1 MYEVRRSAISEGE
14 LAGSLRPGQ
23 YDVRRIVLSDESQT
37 QSFPPATHEPAKP
50 SLKAR
55 AAALFNR
62 AGRSKVALIAT
73 IAVVVL
79 AISGA
84 TFGYQAMTTSVTLSV
99 DGKEREVRVSGDTVG
114 DVLEAEGIELTSHDL
129 VQPDVDETISEG
141 TRVAV
146 RFGREVD
153 LTVDGKT
160 STHWVTATDV
170 DGALSQIGAL
180 YRGARLSAS
189 RGTTIDRGGL
199 ELEVVTPKTL
209 KVTLAGK
216 KTKKVSVPALTVA
229 GALRAL
235 DVKTDKHDLVF
246 PKRDAELDDGVH
258 LRWVDIEV
266 KTKRVK
272 GEPFSVETITRED
285 SSSLEGTET
294 VVRSGESGMR
304 NVVYKVRYR
313 NGVEVKRTEV
323 SAKVTDKAVAEIVEI
338 GTKEEEVVTSN
349 YAGGSSVWDSLAQC
363 ESGGNWAINTGN
375 GYYGGLQFNLG
386 TWQAYGGS
394 GYPHQNSREAQI
406 AVAERLRAATGG
418 YGSWP
423 GCAASLGLPM

>member
-1 MYEVRRSAISEGE
+1 M
-14 LAGSLRPGQ
+14 P
-23 YDVRRIVLSDESQT
+23 SDESHTQPLPIATQDST
-37 QSFPPATHEPAKP
+37 QSAPP

-55 AAALFNR
+55 TAALLGR
-62 AGRSKVALIAT
+62 AARSKVALIAT
-73 IAVVVL
+73 IAVVVV
-79 AISGA
+79 AVSGA
-84 TFGYQAMTTSVTLSV
+84 TFGYRAMTTPVTLSV
-99 DGKEREVRVSGDTVG
+99 DGQEREVRVHGDTVG
-114 DVLEAEGIELTSHDL
+114 DVLDAEGIELTSHDL
-129 VQPDVDETISEG
+129 VQPDVDETISDG
-141 TRVAV
+141 TRIAV
-146 RFGREVD
+146 RFGREIE

-170 DGALSQIGAL
+170 DAALSQIGVL
-180 YRGARLSAS
+180 YRGADLSTS

-209 KVTLAGK
+209 KVKLAGK
-216 KTKKVSVPALTVA
+216 DSKSVSVPALTVDD
-229 GALRAL
+229 ALRAL
-235 DVKTDKHDLVF
+235 DVKVDKHDLVF
-246 PKRDAELDDGVH
+246 PKRGAKIDDGDK
-258 LRWVDIEV
+258 LRWVDIEI

-272 GEPFSVETITRED
+272 GESFSAETITRED
-285 SSSLEGTET
+285 SSSPEGTET
-294 VVRSGESGMR
+294 VVRSGESGVR
-304 NVVYKVRYR
+304 NVVYKIRYR
-313 NGVEVKRTEV
+313 NGVEVKRSVVT
-323 SAKVTDKAVAEIVEI
+323 AKVTDRPVAEIVEV
-338 GTKEEEVVTSN
+338 GTQEVVTSN

-423 GCAASLGLPM
+423 GCASSLGLPM

>member
-1 MYEVRRSAISEGE
+1 MPV
-14 LAGSLRPGQ
+14 
-23 YDVRRIVLSDESQT
+23 DEHQT
-37 QSFPPATHEPAKP
+37 QT
-50 SLKAR
+50 LKTR
-55 AAALFNR
+55 AAAVLHR
-62 AGRSKVALIAT
+62 AAHSKTILIAT
-73 IAVVVL
+73 VAVVVL
-79 AISGA
+79 AVSGA
-84 TFGYQAMTTSVTLSV
+84 TFGYRSMTTPVTLSV
-99 DGKEREVRVSGDTVG
+99 DGQEREVRVHGDTVG
-114 DVLEAEGIELTSHDL
+114 DVLDAEGIELSEHDV
-129 VQPDVDETISEG
+129 VQPDVDETITDG
-141 TRVAV
+141 TRIAV
-146 RFGREVD
+146 RFGREIE

-189 RGTTIDRGGL
+189 RGTSIDRGGL
-199 ELEVVTPKTL
+199 ELAVVTPKTL

-216 KTKKVSVPALTVA
+216 KAKLVSVPALTVDD
-229 GALRAL
+229 ALRAL
-235 DVKTDKHDLVF
+235 DVDVDKHDLVF
-246 PKRDAELDDGVH
+246 PKRGAKIDDGDK
-258 LRWVDIEV
+258 LRWVDIEI

-272 GEPFSVETITRED
+272 GESFSAPTITRED
-285 SSSLEGTET
+285 SSSPEGTET

-304 NVVYKVRYR
+304 NVVYKIRYR
-313 NGVEVKRTEV
+313 NGVEVKRSTV
-323 SAKVTDKAVAEIVEI
+323 KADVTDEPVAEIVEV
-338 GTKEEEVVTSN
+338 GTQEVVTSN
-349 YAGGSSVWDSLAQC
+349 YAGGSSVWDALAQC

-423 GCAASLGLPM
+423 HCSAQLGLPR

>member
-1 MYEVRRSAISEGE
+1 M
-14 LAGSLRPGQ
+14 P
-23 YDVRRIVLSDESQT
+23 SDESHT
-37 QSFPPATHEPAKP
+37 QNLPPATPDSTPDSTQP
-50 SLKAR
+50 SLKTR
-55 AAALFNR
+55 AAALFGR
-62 AGRSKVALIAT
+62 AGRSRVALIAT

-79 AISGA
+79 AVSGA
-84 TFGYQAMTTSVTLSV
+84 TFGYRAMTTPVTLSV
-99 DGKEREVRVSGDTVG
+99 DGEERQVRASGDTVG
-114 DVLEAEGIELTSHDL
+114 DVLEDEGIELTSHDV
-129 VQPDVDETISEG
+129 VQPDVDEEISDG
-141 TRVAV
+141 TRIAV
-146 RFGREVD
+146 RFGREVE

-160 STHWVTATDV
+160 DTHWVTATDV

-209 KVTLAGK
+209 KVELAGK
-216 KTKKVSVPALTVA
+216 KPKKVSVPAMTVND
-229 GALRAL
+229 ALRAL
-235 DVKTDKHDLVF
+235 DVKLDKRDLVF
-246 PKRDAELDDGVH
+246 PKRDAKIEDGDRV
-258 LRWVDIEV
+258 RWVDIEV

-272 GEPFSVETITRED
+272 GESFSAETITRED
-285 SSSLEGTET
+285 SSSPEGTET
-294 VVRSGESGMR
+294 VVRSGEAGMR
-304 NVVYKVRYR
+304 NVVYKIRYR
-313 NGVEVKRTEV
+313 NGDEVKRTVV
-323 SAKVTDKAVAEIVEI
+323 STKVTDEPVAEIVEV
-338 GTKEEEVVTSN
+338 GTQEVVTSN
-349 YAGGSSVWDSLAQC
+349 YAGGSSVWDALAQC

-423 GCAASLGLPM
+423 HCSAQLGLPQ

>member
-1 MYEVRRSAISEGE
+1 M
-14 LAGSLRPGQ
+14 
-23 YDVRRIVLSDESQT
+23 T
-37 QSFPPATHEPAKP
+37 
-50 SLKAR
+50 AR
-55 AAALFNR
+55 AAALFSR
-62 AGRSKVALIAT
+62 ASRSKVALIAT

-170 DGALSQIGAL
+170 DGALSQIGAA

-209 KVTLAGK
+209 KVTLADK

-246 PKRDAELDDGVH
+246 PKRDAALDDGDH

-272 GEPFSVETITRED
+272 GEPFSVDTITRED

-338 GTKEEEVVTSN
+338 GTKEEEEEVVTSN

-394 GYPHQNSREAQI
+394 GLPHQNSREAQI